1 MDYSVRQ
8 MPDLPA
14 WLAGVMS
21 PEAWSIVFLAVQSIV
36 IFLAVVIFAALMI
49 PYERRMLA
57 LWQDR

>member
-49 PYERRMLA
+49 PYERRM
-57 LWQDR
+57 